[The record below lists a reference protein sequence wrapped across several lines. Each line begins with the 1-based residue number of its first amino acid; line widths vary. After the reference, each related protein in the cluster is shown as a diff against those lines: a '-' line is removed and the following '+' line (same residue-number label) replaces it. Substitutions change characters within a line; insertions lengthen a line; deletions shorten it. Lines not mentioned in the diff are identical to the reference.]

1 MFHTRP
7 IVRYLTNPF
16 SYLEIFFFCVH
27 FIFIARWYSYVFLS
41 KRKLFDVDQQ
51 HFVSYY
57 DTAHELF
64 VTYQYVLE
72 YIYCLFVHMYS
83 FCTLLNGNMFTIVYI
98 IFYFFSTYTYV
109 LTLFD

>member
-72 YIYCLFVHMYS
+72 IYILFICTHVLFLYS
-83 FCTLLNGNMFTIVYI
+83 FKWQHVYYSLY
-98 IFYFFSTYTYV
+98 YF
-109 LTLFD
+109 LFF